1 MCQKFRIEHEKEIKI
16 VLLIN
21 MFTILAF
28 MALGILAGRL
38 LRRYP
43 LRRLPVCLTALVWLL
58 LFVLG
63 IQAGSNPQVVRH
75 LPTLGLEALALAVGG
90 TLGSLW
96 LARALQKRLFRK
108 RSGDEE
114 KGGRV

>member
-1 MCQKFRIEHEKEIKI
+1 
-16 VLLIN
+16 

-28 MALGILAGRL
+28 MALGILAVRL

-63 IQAGSNPQVVRH
+63 IQAV
-75 LPTLGLEALALAVGG
+75 
-90 TLGSLW
+90 
-96 LARALQKRLFRK
+96 
-108 RSGDEE
+108 
-114 KGGRV
+114 